1 MADRIKRFDPP
12 QWLVLIVSAAVPL
25 LIGLGYALY
34 RIDWKSLHIRE
45 RIHSLK
51 ILLLKALYGFAEW
64 FLRLPWSEIGQ
75 IVEYLFLTIIVGI
88 AFVLVGGAVGMLK
101 TWRLSIVETIR
112 AALTITIGLGVNV
125 IIVIELVS
133 DNIGYGL
140 DTELFLGT
148 LLVGMLLVGAMVED

>member
-75 IVEYLFLTIIVGI
+75 IVEYLFLAIIVGI

-101 TWRLSIVETIR
+101 TWRL
-112 AALTITIGLGVNV
+112 
-125 IIVIELVS
+125 
-133 DNIGYGL
+133 
-140 DTELFLGT
+140 
-148 LLVGMLLVGAMVED
+148 